1 MGDIEIMKTLENKL
15 KQKIKRQKATV
26 KFKIRDIDLLI
37 DSLMKKQ
44 ETLISIS
51 KKGGGNQ
58 VVPIVLNQSSEVYQG
73 NMEAGSEI
81 SNFME
86 KTSRSFQIFD
96 EELKNLKKLIST
108 NKSFKNSL
116 KADKIET
123 NLELKYELLFKD
135 IRDKIKIIGDLL
147 GNKINRE
154 ELEKSNLMLLK
165 ELDKVVNY
173 NMKSES
179 KAF

>member
-1 MGDIEIMKTLENKL
+1 
-15 KQKIKRQKATV
+15 
-26 KFKIRDIDLLI
+26 
-37 DSLMKKQ
+37 
-44 ETLISIS
+44 
-51 KKGGGNQ
+51 
-58 VVPIVLNQSSEVYQG
+58 
-73 NMEAGSEI
+73 MEAGSEI